1 MSAAYLT
8 IYMLSSIF
16 LIFLLLAPKFKL
28 LPILYYNIRF
38 TMVLWLILLVQT
50 ISCFSIAISEG
61 DVMFALYW
69 ILPFLLSCLMLFGSR
84 IKALRGLRQ
93 RINDMTIFGFDGV
106 LSLLVLYLFVLIFIY
121 INQRNLLYHPTEN
134 NYLDDKIEFNHE
146 EVLIETDK
154 NIKLKSWLI
163 IKDLKK
169 YKTLI
174 FFHGNAGN
182 LFNRVHKLNELNKLD
197 INILIISWR
206 GFSGNPGKP
215 TEKNLYHDAK
225 MSIKWLNNLGINND
239 KIILY
244 GESLGTG
251 VAIELGQKD
260 NFNGIILESPF
271 TSVAKAAKIY
281 YPYLPV
287 NLLLKD
293 RYDSINKINKITNP
307 VLIMHGMKD
316 DIVPYG
322 MGVELFQKANQPK
335 YSYFPEND
343 NHMMDFNENLL
354 DTIKVFINNN

>member
-1 MSAAYLT
+1 MKYIYL
-8 IYMLSSIF
+8 
-16 LIFLLLAPKFKL
+16 LI
-28 LPILYYNIRF
+28 
-38 TMVLWLILLVQT
+38 
-50 ISCFSIAISEG
+50 
-61 DVMFALYW
+61 
-69 ILPFLLSCLMLFGSR
+69 
-84 IKALRGLRQ
+84 
-93 RINDMTIFGFDGV
+93 

-146 EVLIETDK
+146 EVSIETDK

-316 DIVPYG
+316 DIVPHE

-343 NHMMDFNENLL
+343 NHMMDFNEQLL
-354 DTIKVFINNN
+354 DIIRTFINKN